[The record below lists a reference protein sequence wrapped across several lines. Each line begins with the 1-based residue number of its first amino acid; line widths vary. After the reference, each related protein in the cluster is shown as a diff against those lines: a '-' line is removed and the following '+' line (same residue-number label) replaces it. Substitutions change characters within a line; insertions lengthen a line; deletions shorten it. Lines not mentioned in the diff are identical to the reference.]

1 MLSRSGTHA
10 IRALVMLAGTPG
22 TYSGAQMIADNTGAP
37 RNYLGK
43 ILQQLARRGIVESQK
58 GLGGGFR
65 LAKKSDEITL
75 YEIVE
80 SLEDVGR
87 WGSCV
92 LGEGSCDD
100 SHRCAMH
107 DRWRVI
113 RDGYLEMLRTTT
125 VRDLRTTGIPN
136 PSLVSGHTS

>member
-1 MLSRSGTHA
+1 MLSKSGTHA
-10 IRALVMLAGTPG
+10 IRALVMLARSPG
-22 TYSGAQMIADNTGAP
+22 SYSGAQMIAESTGAP

-65 LAKKSDEITL
+65 LARTANEITL

-87 WGSCV
+87 WATCV
-92 LGEGSCDD
+92 LGEGNCDD
-100 SHRCAMH
+100 THHCAMH
-107 DRWRVI
+107 GRWRGI

-125 VRDLRTTGIPN
+125 IHDLQTTSVVDPR
-136 PSLVSGHTS
+136 LVSGQTS